1 MSIYVEILI
10 HGLLDEVWARTQ
22 DPAMHEQWDLR
33 FTSIDYLPRP
43 NPAQPQRFLYATRI
57 GFGLGICGA
66 GETVGSNVGPE
77 GARTSALKFWSDD
90 HKSLIRAGSGY
101 WKYIPRPTGVRFL
114 TRYDYHTRFGA
125 AGYLFDR
132 AIFRPLIGWAT
143 AWSFDRLRLWIERGI
158 SPATSLRHSLA
169 HAMARLALVGFWLA
183 AGDIAGTPAFG
194 WSAAFAFGL
203 LLSWHVRLALL
214 LNAGLV
220 ALAMLLLAQGSAV
233 LPVVLLLAHALAIVL
248 SLLGYIVGADLPS
261 ARRCLRKPQE
271 QA

>member
-1 MSIYVEILI
+1 MSIYIEILI
-10 HGLLDEVWARTQ
+10 RGTLDELWARTQ
-22 DPAMHEQWDLR
+22 DPAMHQQWDLR
-33 FTSIDYLPRP
+33 FTSIDYLPQS

-57 GFGLGICGA
+57 GFGLCIRGA
-66 GETVGSNVGPE
+66 GETVGSNIGPG

-90 HKSLIRAGSGY
+90 RKSLIQAGSGY
-101 WKYIPRPTGVRFL
+101 WKYIPGAGGVRFL
-114 TRYDYHTRFGA
+114 TRYDYRTRFGI

-143 AWSFDRLRLWIERGI
+143 AWSFDRLRIWIEHGI
-158 SPATSLRHSLA
+158 SPAASLRRSLA
-169 HAMARLALVGFWLA
+169 HGLVRLTLAGFWLA
-183 AGDIAGTPAFG
+183 AGGMAGRPVFG
-194 WSAAFAFGL
+194 WAAAFALGL
-203 LLSWHVRLALL
+203 LLSWRVRLVLP

-220 ALAMLLLAQGSAV
+220 GLAMLQLARGPAV
-233 LPVVLLLAHALAIVL
+233 PSVVLLLAHILAIVL